1 MKQVIVPVEI
11 ERLARMTVDA
21 ALTVHRT
28 LGPGLLESAYQQC
41 LAIEL
46 VHQGLSIEQE
56 KSLPLIYRD
65 QPVETSYR
73 LDLIVGGRLLVEL
86 KTVESVLP
94 IHQAQVVT
102 YLKLLRLPLGLLIN
116 FNVPLVKDGITR
128 ILNLDFQT
136 EVTAL
141 PRARSESQSFLRS

>member
-1 MKQVIVPVEI
+1 MKQVVVPVEI
-11 ERLARMTVDA
+11 ERLARRTVDA

-73 LDLIVGGRLLVEL
+73 LDLIVGGQLLVEL

-136 EVTAL
+136 EVAAL
-141 PRARSESQSFLRS
+141 PRARLESQSFLRS